1 MQRPFLVHAIT
12 PLHAGTG
19 HSADLIDLPIARMK
33 ATNIPYVP
41 GSSIKGVLRSLAA
54 GLDSDL
60 VSATFGPDT
69 DHAGDHA
76 GALVVGDAR
85 LLAMPVRSM
94 IGTFAWV
101 SSPLL
106 LQLAAR
112 DLGEVRPLRPLP
124 PFKSTERFARHAG
137 HCCCRHNSNK
147 IFLEDLDL
155 DAIKDDSLA
164 AWTQLLAER
173 IYSDSPELF
182 SERFVVVDDETM
194 SFLLE
199 TATQVDAR
207 VRIDDK
213 THTVAKGALW
223 LEESL
228 PAESLLIGMLS
239 AEHSRSSKP
248 YQDKEILN
256 AALPP
261 DSRHIQLGGK
271 ASVGRGRCRL
281 LAMNEVR
288 P

>member
-41 GSSIKGVLRSLAA
+41 GSSIKGVLRSLAS
-54 GLDSDL
+54 GLDLDL
-60 VSATFGPDT
+60 VNAAFGPDT
-69 DHAGDHA
+69 EHAGDHA

-112 DLGEVRPLRPLP
+112 DLGLELAVPKFGPD
-124 PFKSTERFARHAG
+124 ERGARFNG
-137 HCCCRHNSNK
+137 FCRCLHDK
-147 IFLEDLDL
+147 AIFLEDLDL
-155 DAIKDDSLA
+155 AAKDDKDKSVH
-164 AWTQLLAER
+164 AWAELLAKLVYPSAR
-173 IYSDSPELF
+173 DMF
-182 SERFVVVDDETM
+182 SQRFVVVDDETM
-194 SFLLE
+194 TFLFE

-207 VRIDDK
+207 VRINE
-213 THTVAKGALW
+213 HGTVVDGALW

-228 PAESLLIGMLS
+228 PAESLLVGILS
-239 AEHSRSSKP
+239 AEHSRRRDNP
-248 YQDKEILN
+248 FQPKEILT
-256 AALPP
+256 AALPDP
-261 DSRHIQLGGK
+261 TRDVQLGGK

-281 LAMNEVR
+281 VAVEVR
-288 P
+288 A